1 MVCAYG
7 MAEATLAVS
16 FAPLGMGMQVDT
28 VDADALETGRRA
40 AVAEPSDRDVRAFPR
55 LGPPLPGIEV
65 QVLADDGRPLGE
77 REVGRLQL
85 RGESVT
91 RQYLT
96 TAGPLPT
103 QDPDGWLDTGD
114 EGYLTDGEVV
124 ICGRRKDVIIMA
136 GRNIYPLDIERAAG
150 LVAGVRPGNVAAVR
164 MTAGARRESFAVVVE
179 SKQAG
184 DADAERILR
193 KEVTSRVVDAIGLRP
208 AAVVILPPAALPK
221 TPSGKLRRAAVR
233 DRIADYLS

>member
-1 MVCAYG
+1 M
-7 MAEATLAVS
+7 
-16 FAPLGMGMQVDT
+16 
-28 VDADALETGRRA
+28 
-40 AVAEPSDRDVRAFPR
+40 
-55 LGPPLPGIEV
+55 EV
-65 QVLADDGRPLGE
+65 QVLAEDGRPLDE

-114 EGYLTDGEVV
+114 EGYLTEGEVV
-124 ICGRRKDVIIMA
+124 VCGRRKDVIIIG

-150 LVAGVRPGNVAAVR
+150 LVDGVRPGNVAAVR
-164 MTAGARRESFAVVVE
+164 IDAGARRESFAVAVE

-184 DADAERILR
+184 DADAERVLR

-208 AAVVILPPAALPK
+208 AAVVVLPPAALPK

-233 DRIADYLS
+233 DRIADHLS